1 MAKKIDEQFK
11 THLEIETRGVKQLP
25 LAPLKFITT
34 PAVLVEAGMLSNQTE
49 GRKLQSPGY
58 HEAIATCIANGVA
71 NFFNGIVINP

>member
-1 MAKKIDEQFK
+1 
-11 THLEIETRGVKQLP
+11 
-25 LAPLKFITT
+25 LKFITT